1 MNKLSLS
8 KKLIGSLL
16 IAGLLPIIVVF
27 ILSFYLKNYLSTST
41 ASTLMTTAVATMDKI
56 ERNLFE
62 RYGDVQAFG
71 VNAIIQ
77 DKSSWYQTN
86 SDTNRIAKAINQYVA
101 LYGLYPI
108 SMMVDM
114 EGKVVA
120 VNDLDATGKPINT
133 AYLYNKNFKDSVWF
147 KKVMAGDFLN
157 TDLLKGTY
165 VQDVYIDE
173 NLKQVYKEEGLAISF
188 SAPVF
193 DTNAKQIGIWH
204 NISSFSNIES
214 IIQADWKE
222 MTKKKLKSTEFIL
235 LKEDGTVIFNYDP
248 TDNGNKTEINRDMNV
263 ILNLNLISKN
273 DEAATLA
280 AKGSGFL
287 TDTKSAHKNSN
298 EIAGFSKSEGALG
311 YKGLGWTLLI
321 RTEKSDALNTVNEL
335 LLYVY
340 IVLATIV
347 SLNIISSNWL
357 AKKIALPLIDG
368 SLNIKM
374 VGEQVAMAAQQVSSA
389 STSLATGASE
399 QAASLEETSASME
412 EIASMVKTN
421 SENTTAS
428 KSLSAEARTAVE
440 TGRSQIDQM
449 TTTLSEIKRAVAD
462 MKQAV
467 SEMQEADNQV
477 AKIVKDIDEIAFQ
490 TNILALNAA
499 VEAARAGEA
508 GMGFAV
514 VADEVRNLAH
524 RSAQAARETSDKI
537 ELSIQKSHS
546 NVQASSKVSDSI
558 NQLEMK
564 SQDVITS
571 FTKILEKTIS
581 VDKVVDEI
589 ANAGREQSAGVSQ
602 INNSLTQ
609 MDKVVQSNAAQ
620 AEETAAASH
629 EMLSQSESLME
640 TVKNILAVI
649 EGGSNIVSPTQT
661 KVSTSQSPAFNP
673 TPVRHQETPS
683 KALPMSMPAPAKKSN
698 VSIPLPEPGA
708 SKMDFKK
715 SDSDFRDF

>member
-8 KKLIGSLL
+8 KKIVYSLL
-16 IAGLLPIIVVF
+16 VAGLAPMFVIFV
-27 ILSFYLKNYLSTST
+27 LSFALKASLSEKT
-41 ASTLMTTAVATMDKI
+41 ATQFMTTAIATIDKI

-114 EGKVVA
+114 EGRVIA

-133 AYLYNKNFKDSVWF
+133 AYLYNKNFKDSTWF
-147 KKVMAGDFLN
+147 KTVLAGDFLN

-165 VQDVYIDE
+165 VQDVYVDE
-173 NLKQVYKEEGLAISF
+173 NLKQVYKEEGLAVSF

-193 DTNAKQIGIWH
+193 DSSSKQIGIWH
-204 NISSFSNIES
+204 NISSFSNVES
-214 IIQADWKE
+214 ILQADWKE
-222 MTKKKLKSTEFIL
+222 MTKTRLKTTQFTL
-235 LKEDGTVIFNYDP
+235 LKEDGTVIIDFDP
-248 TDNGNKTEINRDMNV
+248 TANGNKTEISRDMNV
-263 ILNLNLISKN
+263 ILNSNLVHDKVAVA
-273 DEAATLA
+273 ELA
-280 AKGSGFL
+280 QKETGFL
-287 TDTKSAHKNSN
+287 TDSTHPKSKVHQV
-298 EIAGFSKSEGALG
+298 AGFAKSEGALG
-311 YKGLGWTLLI
+311 YKGLGWILLI
-321 RTEKSDALNTVNEL
+321 RTEKADALSEINTQL
-335 LLYVY
+335 IQVY
-340 IVLATIV
+340 IILA
-347 SLNIISSNWL
+347 IIIGLTVGFALWL
-357 AKKIALPLIDG
+357 SKKISLPLMDG

-412 EIASMVKTN
+412 EISSMVKTN
-421 SENTTAS
+421 SENTTSS
-428 KSLSAEARTAVE
+428 KALSAQARDAVE
-440 TGRSQIDQM
+440 TGKGQIDQM
-449 TTTLSEIKRAVAD
+449 TSTLTEIKRAVNE

-508 GMGFAV
+508 GLGFAV

-537 ELSIQKSHS
+537 ELSIQKSHV

-558 NQLEMK
+558 NQLEQR
-564 SQDVITS
+564 SQEVINS
-571 FTKILEKTIS
+571 FGKIMEKTIS
-581 VDKVVDEI
+581 VDKVIDEI
-589 ANAGREQSAGVSQ
+589 ANAGREQSSGVSQ
-602 INNSLTQ
+602 INNSLSQ

-649 EGGSNIVSPTQT
+649 EGGSNIVSPTHT
-661 KVSTSQSPAFNP
+661 MVSTSQSPTFNMT
-673 TPVRHQETPS
+673 TPRQESPS
-683 KALPMSMPAPAKKSN
+683 RALPMSTPAPVKKSPAAF
-698 VSIPLPEPGA
+698 PLPEPSGQ
-708 SKMDFKK
+708 KMDFKK
-715 SDSDFRDF
+715 SDTDFRDF

>member
-1 MNKLSLS
+1 MNRLSLS
-8 KKLIGSLL
+8 KKIIYSLL
-16 IAGLLPIIVVF
+16 AAGILPILVIFV
-27 ILSFYLKNYLSTST
+27 LSFALKSSLSEKTATSF
-41 ASTLMTTAVATMDKI
+41 MTTAVATMDKI

-71 VNAIIQ
+71 VNGIIQ
-77 DKSSWYQTN
+77 DKGSWYQTS
-86 SDTNRIAKAINQYVA
+86 SDTNKIAKAINQYVA

-114 EGKVVA
+114 DGRVVA
-120 VNDLDATGKPINT
+120 VNDLDAAGKKIDT
-133 AYLYNKNFKDSVWF
+133 AYLYTQNFKDSTWF
-147 KKVMAGDFLN
+147 RKVMVGEFLN

-173 NLKQVYKEEGLAISF
+173 NLKKVYKEEGLAVSF

-193 DTNAKQIGIWH
+193 DSNSKQIGVWH
-204 NISSFSNIES
+204 NISAFSNVES

-222 MTKKKLKSTEFIL
+222 MTKRNLETTQFIL
-235 LKEDGTVIFNYDP
+235 LKEDGTVIVDYDP
-248 TDNGNKTEINRDMNV
+248 SSNGNKPEIKREMSV
-263 ILNLNLISKN
+263 LLNDNLIN
-273 DEAATLA
+273 NNVEAAKSA
-280 AKGSGFL
+280 QKGSGFT
-287 TDTKSAHKNSN
+287 TDSMHAHKKVNQ
-298 EIAGFSKSEGALG
+298 IAGYTKSEGALG
-311 YKGLGWTLLI
+311 YKGLGWLLLVKA
-321 RTEKSDALNTVNEL
+321 TKSDALGEVNSQL
-335 LLYVY
+335 IQVY
-340 IVLATIV
+340 IVLAVI
-347 SLNIISSNWL
+347 LLINITFSIWL
-357 AKKIALPLIDG
+357 SKKISLPLMDG
-368 SLNIKM
+368 ALNVKM

-412 EIASMVKTN
+412 EISSMVKTN

-428 KSLSAEARTAVE
+428 KSLSAQARDAVE
-440 TGRSQIDQM
+440 TGKAQIEQM
-449 TTTLSEIKRAVAD
+449 TSTLTEIKRSVND

-467 SEMQEADNQV
+467 KEMQEADGQV

-508 GMGFAV
+508 GLGFAV

-537 ELSIQKSHS
+537 EFSIQKSHL

-558 NQLEMK
+558 NQLEAK
-564 SQDVITS
+564 SQDVIAS
-571 FTKILEKTIS
+571 FSKIMEKTVS

-589 ANAGREQSAGVSQ
+589 AGAGKEQSAGVSQ
-602 INNSLTQ
+602 INNSLSQ

-649 EGGSNIVSPTQT
+649 EGGSNIVSPTHT
-661 KVSTSQSPAFNP
+661 MVSTSQSPAFNP
-673 TPVRHQETPS
+673 TPARQETPS
-683 KALPMSMPAPAKKSN
+683 RALPMSTPSKRSSSPTMSL
-698 VSIPLPEPGA
+698 PLPEPGD
-708 SKMDFKK
+708 KKIDFKK